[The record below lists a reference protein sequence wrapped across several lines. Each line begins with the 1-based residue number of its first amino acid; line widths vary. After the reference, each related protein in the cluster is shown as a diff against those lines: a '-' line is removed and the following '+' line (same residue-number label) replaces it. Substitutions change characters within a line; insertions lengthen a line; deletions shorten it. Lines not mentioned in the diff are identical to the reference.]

1 MTSDV
6 DPRSLDSL
14 SVFGKTQTVE
24 RHVPLVVVGGGAAGV
39 AAASAAARTGVEV
52 LLIDEN
58 PIEMRMMA
66 LDVPLYFGQRV
77 LPSVRDRAN
86 TLQRILASN
95 DGLREAEEA
104 GVEIMLGT
112 YVWGAFRNSENVR
125 ELDGPILG
133 VADAERT
140 WFAGYDRLIVAA
152 GARDLVMTFKG
163 SDRAG
168 VLGANGAWSLM
179 DRYQALAARRMVV
192 LGSGNVGL
200 KTAQTALGRGI
211 NVVGIVE
218 VGPRVLGSP
227 ELRRHLEQQD
237 VRTYTAHTVRR
248 AIGEGNEI
256 EGLEIVEVG
265 PDLEPVPGGDK
276 LLECDTVVFGIGLV
290 PNVEL
295 LDLLGVQLPFQS
307 EKGGFTP
314 APDEWML
321 TNVPSVYVA
330 GDVAGFRDQMVLD
343 DEIAKAQGTVAGLA
357 AAESL
362 GAVDSGTVHSARSEL
377 ARLNEK
383 VRLNEDTGREVHS
396 HHRRWLR
403 SLVNAGGPD
412 VHACQCEEVTRG
424 ELVNVQPPRYVEW
437 ESEQMKARDLQTLAK
452 DGPVD
457 PDQIKRLTRA
467 GMGYCQGRRCRE
479 QVALLLA
486 EEAAIDV
493 SEIPMPT
500 YRPPVRPVSLRVM
513 YADDEP
519 EETRD
524 RWTVWFGYDW
534 REPQEGEPREPRRGL
549 EWGKT
554 VR

>member
-211 NVVGIVE
+211 T
-218 VGPRVLGSP
+218 SS
-227 ELRRHLEQQD
+227 Q
-237 VRTYTAHTVRR
+237 
-248 AIGEGNEI
+248 
-256 EGLEIVEVG
+256 
-265 PDLEPVPGGDK
+265 
-276 LLECDTVVFGIGLV
+276 
-290 PNVEL
+290 
-295 LDLLGVQLPFQS
+295 
-307 EKGGFTP
+307 
-314 APDEWML
+314 
-321 TNVPSVYVA
+321 
-330 GDVAGFRDQMVLD
+330 
-343 DEIAKAQGTVAGLA
+343 
-357 AAESL
+357 
-362 GAVDSGTVHSARSEL
+362 
-377 ARLNEK
+377 
-383 VRLNEDTGREVHS
+383 
-396 HHRRWLR
+396 
-403 SLVNAGGPD
+403 
-412 VHACQCEEVTRG
+412 
-424 ELVNVQPPRYVEW
+424 
-437 ESEQMKARDLQTLAK
+437 
-452 DGPVD
+452 
-457 PDQIKRLTRA
+457 
-467 GMGYCQGRRCRE
+467 
-479 QVALLLA
+479 
-486 EEAAIDV
+486 
-493 SEIPMPT
+493 
-500 YRPPVRPVSLRVM
+500 
-513 YADDEP
+513 
-519 EETRD
+519 
-524 RWTVWFGYDW
+524 
-534 REPQEGEPREPRRGL
+534 
-549 EWGKT
+549 
-554 VR
+554 